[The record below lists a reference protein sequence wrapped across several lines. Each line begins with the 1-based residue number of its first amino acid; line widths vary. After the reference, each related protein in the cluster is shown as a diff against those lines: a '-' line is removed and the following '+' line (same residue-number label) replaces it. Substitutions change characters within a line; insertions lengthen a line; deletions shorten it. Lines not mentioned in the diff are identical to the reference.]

1 MRERREETSN
11 REVSFLSS
19 SDNFTEFFFANSLEP
34 FDFFWEFPAVFKDLL
49 KKAPRSELL
58 EIIAKVVNASNSNN
72 SSRRKRRTRSRLVS
86 FVDVTGT
93 L

>member
-1 MRERREETSN
+1 MRERREETS
-11 REVSFLSS
+11 
-19 SDNFTEFFFANSLEP
+19 NFTEFFFANSLEP
-34 FDFFWEFPAVFKDLL
+34 FDFFGEFPAVFKDL